1 MTPLA
6 QTPESDGAVA
16 DAGASPPTPHG
27 VPDIYD
33 TDTIF
38 ARILVT
44 ADEEFRRS
52 TRLLALSG
60 LAAGLIMSLSFL
72 GKAAVRGELGPD
84 ASLLLT
90 SLLYP
95 IGFVFVVLG
104 RYQLFTENTLTPVT
118 LVLTRT
124 ASVPKLL
131 FIWSVVLGTN
141 IVGVAMAAWYFANT
155 GIFSPDTAQ
164 AATAIAEHAMSFTWA
179 DLFTKG
185 TIAGWLVAG
194 MVWLNHA
201 ARTTVARILIIFF
214 LMYTVSAADLAH
226 CIVGSSEV
234 LYLVF
239 QGEVTLWQFLWNFL
253 TPAVLGN
260 TVGGVFLV
268 ALLNYAQTKEERL
281 PDREVITWRQ
291 LFLGG
296 RGASD
301 QEEKITEEELAT
313 TSTPA
318 YRTPEQ

>member
-1 MTPLA
+1 
-6 QTPESDGAVA
+6 
-16 DAGASPPTPHG
+16 
-27 VPDIYD
+27 VPDILD
-33 TDTIF
+33 TDAIF
-38 ARILVT
+38 SRILVT

-52 TRLLALSG
+52 TRLLAVSG

-72 GKAAVRGELGPD
+72 GKAAMQGELGPE
-84 ASLLLT
+84 ASLLVT

-118 LVLTRT
+118 LVLTRME
-124 ASVPKLL
+124 SVPKLL

-141 IVGVAMAAWYFANT
+141 ILGVGIAAWYFANT
-155 GIFSPDTAQ
+155 GIFGPETAQ
-164 AATAIAEHAMSFTWA
+164 AATAIAEHAISFSWM

-201 ARTTVARILIIFF
+201 ARSTTARMLIVFF
-214 LMYTVSAADLAH
+214 LMYTVSAADLTH

-234 LYLVF
+234 LYLFF
-239 QGEVTLWQFLWNFL
+239 QGKVTTVQFLWNFL

-260 TVGGVFLV
+260 TVGGVLLV

-281 PDREVITWRQ
+281 PDREVITWRE
-291 LFLGG
+291 LFLGKSG
-296 RGASD
+296 SRRS
-301 QEEKITEEELAT
+301 
-313 TSTPA
+313 
-318 YRTPEQ
+318 

>member
-1 MTPLA
+1 MPDVA
-6 QTPESDGAVA
+6 PPHPPPQSGSDEHDRG
-16 DAGASPPTPHG
+16 SQPPG
-27 VPDIYD
+27 VRDILD

-38 ARILVT
+38 SRILVT
-44 ADEEFRRS
+44 ADEEFHRS

-72 GKAAVRGELGPD
+72 GKAVMQGALGPD

-95 IGFVFVVLG
+95 IGFVFVVVG

-124 ASVPKLL
+124 ASIPKLL

-141 IVGVAMAAWYFANT
+141 ILGVGAAAWYFVNT
-155 GIFSPDTAQ
+155 GVFGPETAQ
-164 AATAIAEHAMSFTWA
+164 AATSIAEHAISFSWM

-201 ARTTVARILIIFF
+201 ARTATARILTIFF
-214 LMYTVSAADLAH
+214 LMYTVSAADLTH

-234 LYLVF
+234 LYLLF
-239 QGEVTLWQFLWNFL
+239 QGEVTTVQFLWDYL

-260 TVGGVFLV
+260 TAGGVFLV
-268 ALLNYAQTKEERL
+268 ALLNYARTREEDL
-281 PDREVITWRQ
+281 PDRKVITWRE
-291 LFLGG
+291 LFLGEQG
-296 RGASD
+296 TSSR
-301 QEEKITEEELAT
+301 EEKINQEA
-313 TSTPA
+313 
-318 YRTPEQ
+318 